1 MAPRFSLQNVL
12 DIRHNQ
18 VEAVEIE
25 LSNLLARQLEL
36 ESRLTS
42 LHQVKTHLLD
52 GLAAA
57 MTGEI
62 NLHNIHL
69 QQKDLALIIEYIE
82 ATAEELQEMIR
93 RVNEKRQELVQA
105 KQSEEM
111 LQVLKRKRIEQYN
124 AEQAQIESR
133 AQDDLY
139 IARGF
144 KQRR

>member
-36 ESRLTS
+36 ESRLAS
-42 LHQVKTHLLD
+42 LQQVKAHLLD

-62 NLHNIHL
+62 NLHSIHL
-69 QQKDLALIIEYIE
+69 QQNDLALVSEYIDTTD
-82 ATAEELQEMIR
+82 AELQEMIR

>member
-25 LSNLLARQLEL
+25 LGNLIARQFEL
-36 ESRLTS
+36 ESRLS
-42 LHQVKTHLLD
+42 ALHQVKEHLID
-52 GLAAA
+52 GLSAA

-62 NLHNIHL
+62 NLQKIHL
-69 QQKDLALIIEYIE
+69 QQKDLALIIEYID
-82 ATAEELQEMIR
+82 TTDEELQAMIR
-93 RVNEKRQELVQA
+93 RVDEKRQELVQA

-144 KQRR
+144 RQRR

>member
-1 MAPRFSLQNVL
+1 MVPRFSLQNVL

-42 LHQVKTHLLD
+42 LQGVKARLLEA
-52 GLAAA
+52 LAAA

-62 NLHNIHL
+62 DLHAIHL
-69 QQKDLALIIEYIE
+69 QQNDLNLIAGYIE
-82 ATAEELQEMIR
+82 TTEGELREMVW

-111 LQVLKRKRIEQYN
+111 LQVLKRKRNEQYN

-133 AQDDLY
+133 ALDDLY